1 MPSPSSY
8 RKNAHNSKK
17 NTDSTPSPVKE
28 TPAPVTPNTKR
39 HDEDTIKSL
48 AARTEMLEKRVLELE
63 GVLQGIPTASS
74 SKKLTIF
81 SNTNAALALLPAA
94 LPR

>member
-28 TPAPVTPNTKR
+28 TPAPVTPNTKP
-39 HDEDTIKSL
+39 HDEDTTESFT
-48 AARTEMLEKRVLELE
+48 ARIEMLEKRVLELE
-63 GVLQGIPTASS
+63 GVLY
-74 SKKLTIF
+74 LTR
-81 SNTNAALALLPAA
+81 NTNSLLEQEVDN
-94 LPR
+94 LQ